1 VEPLVTEAKTAMVLS
16 AGFGERMRPLT
27 LRMPKPLVPLAG
39 RALIDHVLDR
49 LAAAGVDTAIVN
61 VHYLPEQL
69 ETHLAARNGK
79 LPEIVISDER
89 GVLLDTGGGAK
100 KALPLL
106 GQGPFFIHN
115 ADSVW
120 SEGAAPA
127 LSRMLKLWDPAAMD
141 CLLLLAPVTTSIGY
155 AARGDFSMAPDGRL
169 ARRGEGEVVPFAFA
183 GVSLCDERLFAEA
196 PEGRFSLNLLWD
208 RALAKG
214 RLYGMRL
221 DGRWMHV
228 GTPEALADAEALF
241 EREGA

>member
-1 VEPLVTEAKTAMVLS
+1 MTEAKTAMVLA
-16 AGFGERMRPLT
+16 AGYGERMRPLT

-39 RALIDHVLDR
+39 RPLVDHVLDR
-49 LAAAGVDTAIVN
+49 LAGAGVTTAIVN

-69 ETHLAARNGK
+69 ETHLAARKGK
-79 LPEIVISDER
+79 PPEILVSDER
-89 GVLLDTGGGAK
+89 AVLLDTGGGAK

-106 GQGPFFIHN
+106 GPGPFFIHN

-120 SEGAAPA
+120 SEGPTPA
-127 LSRMLKLWDPAAMD
+127 LSRMLRLWNPAAMD
-141 CLLLLAPVTTSIGY
+141 CLLLLAPVATSIGY
-155 AARGDFSMAPDGRL
+155 NAKGDFAMSPDGRL
-169 ARRGEGEVVPFAFA
+169 TRRKKAEPVPFAFA
-183 GVSLCDERLFAEA
+183 GVSLCDERLFKDA
-196 PEGRFSLNLLWD
+196 PEGTFSLNLLWD

-228 GTPEALADAEALF
+228 GTPEALADAETSF

>member
-1 VEPLVTEAKTAMVLS
+1 MTEAKTAMVLA
-16 AGFGERMRPLT
+16 AGYGERMRPLT

-39 RALIDHVLDR
+39 RPLVDHVLDR
-49 LAAAGVDTAIVN
+49 LAGAGVTTAIVN

-69 ETHLAARNGK
+69 ETHLAARKGK
-79 LPEIVISDER
+79 PPEILVSDER
-89 GVLLDTGGGAK
+89 AVLLDTGGGAK

-106 GQGPFFIHN
+106 GPGPFFIHN

-120 SEGAAPA
+120 SEGPTPA
-127 LSRMLKLWDPAAMD
+127 LSRMLRLWNPAAMD
-141 CLLLLAPVTTSIGY
+141 CLLLLAPVATSIGY
-155 AARGDFSMAPDGRL
+155 NAKGDFAMSPDGRL
-169 ARRGEGEVVPFAFA
+169 TRRKKAEPVPFAFA
-183 GVSLCDERLFAEA
+183 GVSLCDERLFKNA
-196 PEGRFSLNLLWD
+196 PEGTFSLNLLWD

-228 GTPEALADAEALF
+228 GTPEALADAETSF